1 MTSVASKDAIGNPQI
16 EDGHTRIANELLEAI
31 TRFDFSKRQLKV
43 VLFVIRK
50 TYGYNK
56 KVDQMSISQI
66 SAGTG
71 LNHSATVN
79 AVNELVE
86 LGVVSKQYGQH
97 AQLIGLIKKYQTWGV
112 VSKQYFGIKTIP
124 EGVSKQ
130 QLGSIKTIPTKDK
143 PKNNTKRKVAFSLP
157 DFVPVEAWDG
167 FVAMRQ
173 KIKKPMT
180 ERAMTIAINK
190 LEKLHKLGHNVA
202 EVLDQS
208 TLNSWQDIYEPKTDS
223 KQSQSSV
230 PRKYL

>member
-1 MTSVASKDAIGNPQI
+1 VTSIASKDAIGNPQI

-56 KVDQMSISQI
+56 KADQMSISQI

-79 AVNELVE
+79 AVAELVE

-97 AQLIGLIKKYQTWGV
+97 AQLIGLIKQYQSWGV
-112 VSKQYFGIKTIP
+112 VSNQHPSIKTTIR
-124 EGVSKQ
+124 GVSKQ

-143 PKNNTKRKVAFSLP
+143 PKNNTKRNIPDDFGISERVIKWAEKNGYSNLESHLENFILASKKKAYLYADWDAAFMSAIRDNWAKVPA
-157 DFVPVEAWDG
+157 A
-167 FVAMRQ
+167 RN
-173 KIKKPMT
+173 
-180 ERAMTIAINK
+180 NK
-190 LEKLHKLGHNVA
+190 V
-202 EVLDQS
+202 VL
-208 TLNSWQDIYEPKTDS
+208 
-223 KQSQSSV
+223 
-230 PRKYL
+230 

>member
-1 MTSVASKDAIGNPQI
+1 VTSIASKDAIGNPQI

-56 KVDQMSISQI
+56 KADQMSISQI

-79 AVNELVE
+79 AVAELVE

-97 AQLIGLIKKYQTWGV
+97 AQLIGLIKQYQSWGV
-112 VSKQYFGIKTIP
+112 VSNQHPSIKTTIR
-124 EGVSKQ
+124 GVSKQ

-143 PKNNTKRKVAFSLP
+143 PKNNTKRNIPDDFGISERVIKWAEKNGYSNLESHLENFIFASKKKAYLYADWDAAFMSAIRDNWAKVPA
-157 DFVPVEAWDG
+157 A
-167 FVAMRQ
+167 R
-173 KIKKPMT
+173 K
-180 ERAMTIAINK
+180 NK
-190 LEKLHKLGHNVA
+190 V
-202 EVLDQS
+202 VL
-208 TLNSWQDIYEPKTDS
+208 
-223 KQSQSSV
+223 
-230 PRKYL
+230 

>member
-1 MTSVASKDAIGNPQI
+1 VTSIASKDAIGNPQI

-56 KVDQMSISQI
+56 KADQMSISQI

-79 AVNELVE
+79 AVAELVE

-97 AQLIGLIKKYQTWGV
+97 AQLIGLIKQYQSWGV
-112 VSKQYFGIKTIP
+112 VSNQHPSIKTTIR
-124 EGVSKQ
+124 GVSKQ

-143 PKNNTKRKVAFSLP
+143 PKNNTKRNIPDDFGISERVIKWAEKNGYSNLESHLENFIFASKKKAYLYADWDAAFMSAIRDNWAKVPTA
-157 DFVPVEAWDG
+157 
-167 FVAMRQ
+167 R
-173 KIKKPMT
+173 K
-180 ERAMTIAINK
+180 NK
-190 LEKLHKLGHNVA
+190 V
-202 EVLDQS
+202 VL
-208 TLNSWQDIYEPKTDS
+208 
-223 KQSQSSV
+223 
-230 PRKYL
+230 

>member
-1 MTSVASKDAIGNPQI
+1 VTSIAPKDAIGNPQI

-56 KVDQMSISQI
+56 KADQMSISQI

-79 AVNELVE
+79 AVAELVE

-97 AQLIGLIKKYQTWGV
+97 AQLIGLIKQYQSWGA
-112 VSKQYFGIKTIP
+112 VSNQHPSIKTTIR
-124 EGVSKQ
+124 GVSKQ

-143 PKNNTKRKVAFSLP
+143 PKNNTKRNIPDDFSISDRVISWADKNGYTDLERHLENFILACEKGGLKYSNWDSAFMTAIRDNWAKIPAARNNKV
-157 DFVPVEAWDG
+157 
-167 FVAMRQ
+167 
-173 KIKKPMT
+173 
-180 ERAMTIAINK
+180 
-190 LEKLHKLGHNVA
+190 
-202 EVLDQS
+202 VL
-208 TLNSWQDIYEPKTDS
+208 
-223 KQSQSSV
+223 
-230 PRKYL
+230 

>member
-1 MTSVASKDAIGNPQI
+1 VTSIASKDAIGNPQI

-56 KVDQMSISQI
+56 KADQMSISQI

-79 AVNELVE
+79 AVAELVE

-97 AQLIGLIKKYQTWGV
+97 AQLIGLIKQYQSWGV
-112 VSKQYFGIKTIP
+112 VSNQHPSIKTTIR
-124 EGVSKQ
+124 GVSKQ

-143 PKNNTKRKVAFSLP
+143 PKNNTKRNIPDDFGISERVIKWAEKNGYSNLESHLENFIFASKKKAYLYADWDAAFMSAIRDNWAKVPA
-157 DFVPVEAWDG
+157 A
-167 FVAMRQ
+167 RN
-173 KIKKPMT
+173 
-180 ERAMTIAINK
+180 NK
-190 LEKLHKLGHNVA
+190 V
-202 EVLDQS
+202 VL
-208 TLNSWQDIYEPKTDS
+208 
-223 KQSQSSV
+223 
-230 PRKYL
+230 

>member
-1 MTSVASKDAIGNPQI
+1 MTSVAPKDAIGNPQI

-97 AQLIGLIKKYQTWGV
+97 AQLIGLIKQYQTWGV
-112 VSKQYFGIKTIP
+112 VSNRYIGIKTIP

-157 DFVPVEAWDG
+157 DFIPV
-167 FVAMRQ
+167 
-173 KIKKPMT
+173 
-180 ERAMTIAINK
+180 
-190 LEKLHKLGHNVA
+190 
-202 EVLDQS
+202 
-208 TLNSWQDIYEPKTDS
+208 
-223 KQSQSSV
+223 
-230 PRKYL
+230 

>member
-1 MTSVASKDAIGNPQI
+1 MTSVAPKDAIGNPQI

-79 AVNELVE
+79 AINELVE

-97 AQLIGLIKKYQTWGV
+97 AQLIGLIKQYQTWGV
-112 VSKQYFGIKTIP
+112 VSNRYIGIKTIP

-157 DFVPVEAWDG
+157 DFIPVEAWDG
-167 FVAMRQ
+167 FMEMR
-173 KIKKPMT
+173 KTIKKPMT
-180 ERAMTIAINK
+180 ARAVTMAINK
-190 LEKLHKLGHNVA
+190 LKAMHDKGHNVGQI
-202 EVLDQS
+202 LDKS
-208 TLNSWQDIYEPKTDS
+208 TSNCWQDLYEPKDAP
-223 KQSQSSV
+223 SSRPIGGNSV
-230 PRKYL
+230 